1 MPGGN
6 RTGPLGYGPM
16 TGRRMGYC
24 SGYQEPGYWHPGP
37 GLGYGRSRGL
47 GFGRGMASG
56 LGLGRT
62 RGWRHFGRFRGYPMP
77 YAPPYAFQEG
87 AQMAP
92 EREIDHLKE
101 EDDFLKEELNR
112 IEQIITELK
121 GEKE

>member
-37 GLGYGRSRGL
+37 GLGYGR
-47 GFGRGMASG
+47 G
-56 LGLGRT
+56 LGLGRGSG
-62 RGWRHFGRFRGYPMP
+62 RGFGLGRAQGGRHFGRFRGYSMP
-77 YAPPYAFQEG
+77 YAPPYAPLEG

-101 EDDFLKEELNR
+101 ESNLLKEELNR
-112 IEQIITELK
+112 NEQRINELK